1 METQKNNKGILVGI
15 FVTIGLVIFVLG
27 VFTLGGQQNA
37 FVKTIEITAIFN
49 DVDGLQQGNNIW
61 FSGVKVGIVKHI
73 AFYNQSQVKVTM
85 HIQQKAQEFIRSDAK
100 ATISSDGLIGNKI
113 IVLQGGT
120 PSAPHIEGGEI
131 LAVKETTSSDEM
143 LATLQQNNRN
153 LSDITRDIKIVSQRL
168 ANGEGALGALLTD
181 KKLYTEL
188 SSVLAG
194 LETAAQ
200 HSKALTGNLAAYTQK
215 LQQPGTFASDIVSD
229 TTIVPAL
236 RNVTR
241 QLMLASTNAAEA
253 TGNLKEATTRL
264 NTTNG
269 PAGVLLNDEKAA
281 GDLRSAL
288 QYLNSSSK
296 KLDQDLEAVQHN
308 FLLRG
313 FFRKKAKEE
322 AKAMKDSLKAANQN

>member
-1 METQKNNKGILVGI
+1 
-15 FVTIGLVIFVLG
+15 
-27 VFTLGGQQNA
+27 
-37 FVKTIEITAIFN
+37 
-49 DVDGLQQGNNIW
+49 
-61 FSGVKVGIVKHI
+61 
-73 AFYNQSQVKVTM
+73 
-85 HIQQKAQEFIRSDAK
+85 
-100 ATISSDGLIGNKI
+100 
-113 IVLQGGT
+113 
-120 PSAPHIEGGEI
+120 
-131 LAVKETTSSDEM
+131 
-143 LATLQQNNRN
+143 
-153 LSDITRDIKIVSQRL
+153 
-168 ANGEGALGALLTD
+168 
-181 KKLYTEL
+181 LYTEL

-194 LETAAQ
+194 LEAAAQ

-241 QLMLASTNAAEA
+241 QLTLASANAAEA

-296 KLDQDLEAVQHN
+296 KLDEDLEAVQHN

-313 FFRKKAKEE
+313 FFRKKAKQE